1 MADAFVLVVDD
12 NPDTLDLV
20 AKTLELEGIRVRKA
34 GSVFRALE
42 SMHDGSPPPSLIITD
57 LLMPQTTGWDFV
69 KHLRGEPALKTIPIM
84 VMTGAEPGESGSLAN
99 VVMQKPLDTDKMVEQ
114 VRALLNS
121 GAA

>member
-12 NPDTLDLV
+12 NPDTLNLV
-20 AKTLELEGIRVRKA
+20 AKTLEFEGIRVRKA

-69 KHLRGEPALKTIPIM
+69 KHLRAEPALKAIPIL

-114 VRALLNS
+114 VRALLDS
-121 GAA
+121 GSA